1 VGNDSA
7 KTSAT
12 INLLYGT
19 GGVFNQTGLFVAG
32 NGSLTFAPGQTFP
45 GTATVTGV
53 GRDAGLTGGS
63 ITKSGTISI
72 PAAGVTNAMLASSSV
87 TVVTGLGLS
96 GEGAVSLGGM
106 VMLSGNFSG
115 TPDGVAYFSSPA
127 NLTSTAAPTNG
138 QILIGSTGK
147 APVLSTLTAGQNI
160 SISNSPGSGTI

>member
-1 VGNDSA
+1 
-7 KTSAT
+7 
-12 INLLYGT
+12 
-19 GGVFNQTGLFVAG
+19 
-32 NGSLTFAPGQTFP
+32 
-45 GTATVTGV
+45 
-53 GRDAGLTGGS
+53 
-63 ITKSGTISI
+63 
-72 PAAGVTNAMLASSSV
+72 MLASSSV

-127 NLTSTAAPTNG
+127 SLTSTAAPTNG

-160 SISNSPGSGTI
+160 SISNSPGIGHNLSIGKRRKPNAAILL